1 MDDIAEFLRARWDED
16 EVTAKAASAPSP
28 WKAATHESDSWI
40 VTDAAGEPLIYD
52 EGTPSLA
59 EAAHIA
65 RHDPARVLREVE
77 AKRAILRDHGASDR
91 LEYGDPLCMRCSD
104 LYPCDVLHHLVSVYS
119 DHPDY
124 RTPGAP
130 S

>member
-1 MDDIAEFLRARWDED
+1 MTVSADLVAFLRGRLDDDEAAARGCE
-16 EVTAKAASAPSP
+16 SP
-28 WKAATHESDSWI
+28 PPWSAATHGSDSWI
-40 VTDAAGEPLIYD
+40 VTDADGDPLIYD

-77 AKRAILRDHGASDR
+77 AKRAIVEHAEFWSENDQDAMAWVLRA
-91 LEYGDPLCMRCSD
+91 LAA
-104 LYPCDVLHHLVSVYS
+104 VYS

-124 RTPGAP
+124 QPGWKP
-130 S
+130 